1 MTLSKSSWGVGGAQ
15 QELMRLINWFISL
28 KEYLFIFI
36 LRKKNSWKL
45 EGIVFQTGANIEF
58 AKLFFKKIKIINVA
72 GVSAPLTEFG
82 IGEQCA
88 ANFKT
93 QTKNFLNFQVNQYLV
108 IERKETYLLA
118 HSNLLPRLIAIR
130 QRIYVVNLI
139 SILNCHQ

>member
-1 MTLSKSSWGVGGAQ
+1 
-15 QELMRLINWFISL
+15 MRLINWFINL
-28 KEYLFIFI
+28 KAYIF
-36 LRKKNSWKL
+36 LSSSFEKKFVKTWRHRLSNRCY
-45 EGIVFQTGANIEF
+45 IEF

-72 GVSAPLTEFG
+72 GVSAPLTEFE

>member
-1 MTLSKSSWGVGGAQ
+1 
-15 QELMRLINWFISL
+15 MRLINWFINL
-28 KEYLFIFI
+28 KAYIF
-36 LRKKNSWKL
+36 LSSSF
-45 EGIVFQTGANIEF
+45 E
-58 AKLFFKKIKIINVA
+58 KKIRENLKASSFKQVLILSLPNFSSKRLKSSVA
-72 GVSAPLTEFG
+72 GVSAPLTEFE